1 MLRPS
6 DPEPGANCDA
16 DSGMRDSAHDR
27 MRPPPVRFLVDAPT
41 AAASLAISER
51 AFHSLRKR
59 SDFPQD
65 ATIILGPRC
74 VRFRLDVLHTFAV
87 SLVAIPQS
95 EPRQLREGRKSH
107 SERRSGVEAKPTL

>member
-1 MLRPS
+1 VLPPS

-16 DSGMRDSAHDR
+16 DSGIRDSAHDR
-27 MRPPPVRFLVDAPT
+27 VRPPPARFLVDAPT
-41 AAASLAISER
+41 AAALLAISER

-74 VRFRLDVLHTFAV
+74 VRFRLDAVLAFAM
-87 SLVAIPQS
+87 SLVSPTPRS
-95 EPRQLREGRKSH
+95 EPSQLR
-107 SERRSGVEAKPTL
+107 RSRE

>member
-1 MLRPS
+1 VLPPS
-6 DPEPGANCDA
+6 DPESEANCDV
-16 DSGMRDSAHDR
+16 DSRMRDSAHDR
-27 MRPPPVRFLVDAPT
+27 ERAPPVRFLVDAPT

-74 VRFRLDVLHTFAV
+74 VRFRFDVLHTFAV

-95 EPRQLREGRKSH
+95 EPRQLREARKNH
-107 SERRSGVEAKPTL
+107 SERRPGVEAKPAL

>member
-1 MLRPS
+1 VLPPS

-16 DSGMRDSAHDR
+16 DSGMRDLAHDR
-27 MRPPPVRFLVDAPT
+27 VRPPPARFLVDAPT
-41 AAASLAISER
+41 AAALLAISER

-74 VRFRLDVLHTFAV
+74 VRFRLDAVLAFAM
-87 SLVAIPQS
+87 SLVSSTPRS
-95 EPRQLREGRKSH
+95 EPSQLR
-107 SERRSGVEAKPTL
+107 RSRE